1 LRIIFEQKYWTLVL
15 LISLLFALGLTL
27 ILYFRNKDN
36 RDLTFAQKRIL
47 MTLRFLT
54 VFFLMALFTAPL
66 IRTLKRITELPV
78 IVLAVDNSLSMKG
91 LPGTPDHTSDIT
103 DMSEKI
109 SKAMEDKFKVVRY
122 TFGGKTSPQNVPD
135 YEEKVSDYSQMMQSV
150 YDNHFNENIGA
161 LVIIGDGNYNQ
172 GENPQNTVK
181 KFHFPVY
188 AIGTGDTTSMKDARI
203 TDVRVNKAAFAGNQ
217 FPVEADV
224 RITGLQNSKLLFTV
238 SHDGNKLLTKDLEV
252 NSPDYFV
259 TIPMTFDAEG
269 KGLQYYSA
277 TIEPSGGEQNT
288 LNNSWSFVI
297 NILENK
303 QKIIILS
310 EGSHPD
316 VGAIRTALEQ
326 QVNYEIAVFTSE
338 PYPVDFKG
346 CNLIILNQLPSASQ
360 SCRQILEQSQKYRI
374 PMLIIIGTKTML
386 PMMKMLGLGIDVIPM
401 AGEFDEAQV
410 TLNDQFVSFAISSD
424 LKDNLL
430 KYPPLKVPFAQYS
443 LDADYREFAFQRI
456 KNITTSKPLIAIRNV
471 NNIKTGIIFG
481 EGIWRWRIY
490 NYILSGDQK
499 EFTEWMDK
507 MVQYLAI
514 YNIDDNFII
523 DFKPFYRET
532 ENIQMSA
539 EVYNDAFELI
549 STPEVN
555 IEITDTTD
563 RVLTYSFDH
572 TNQFYRM
579 DAGIL
584 PPGRYQFKAST
595 KIGTSEYTETGNFAV
610 VPINVEQIDY
620 QANHR
625 MLYQITYETKG
636 RFFNDKEADM
646 LIQSIAENNVIKTT
660 NYFQTILNELI
671 NLRWI
676 FLILLILLSTEW
688 FLRKFWGIY

>member
-1 LRIIFEQKYWTLVL
+1 LSIVFEQKYWALVL
-15 LISLLFALGLTL
+15 IISLLFAVGLTL
-27 ILYFRNKDN
+27 ILYFRNEDT
-36 RDLTFAQKRIL
+36 RDLTVVQKRIL
-47 MTLRFLT
+47 MALRFLT
-54 VFFLMALFTAPL
+54 VFFVSALFTAPL
-66 IRTLKRITELPV
+66 IKTLKRITELPV

-103 DMSEKI
+103 KMAEKI
-109 SKAMEDKFKVVRY
+109 SKAMEDKFNVVQY
-122 TFGGKTSPQNVPD
+122 TFGGKTTLQNVPD
-135 YEEKVSDYSQMMQSV
+135 YSEKGSDYSQMMQSV

-161 LVIIGDGNYNQ
+161 LVIIGDGNYNS

-203 TDVRVNKAAFAGNQ
+203 TDIRVNKAAFAGNQ

-224 RITGLQNSKLLFTV
+224 RNTGLLNSRLLFSV
-238 SHDGNKLLTKDLEV
+238 SHEGKKLFTKNMEV
-252 NSPDYFV
+252 NSPDFFV
-259 TIPMTFDAEG
+259 TIPMTFDAAG
-269 KGLQYYSA
+269 KGLQYYTA
-277 TIEPSGGEQNT
+277 TIEPSAGEQNT

-297 NILENK
+297 NVLENK

-316 VGAIRTALEQ
+316 VGAIRTALDQ
-326 QVNYEIAVFTSE
+326 QVNYDITIFTSP

-346 CNLIILNQLPSASQ
+346 CNLIILNQLPSPST

-374 PMLIIIGTKTML
+374 PLLFIIGTKTML
-386 PMMKMLGLGIDVIPM
+386 PQLKMLGLGMDIIPM
-401 AGEFDEAQV
+401 AGEFDDAQV
-410 TLNDQFVSFAISSD
+410 ALNDQFVSFAISSE
-424 LKDNLL
+424 LKENLL

-443 LDADYREFAFQRI
+443 LDANYREFAFQRI
-456 KNITTSKPLIAIRNV
+456 KNITTSKPLVAIRNI
-471 NNIKTGIIFG
+471 NNLKTGIIFG
-481 EGIWRWRIY
+481 EGLWRWRMY
-490 NYILSGDQK
+490 NYIISGDQK

-514 YNIDDNFII
+514 RNNDDNFII
-523 DFKPFYRET
+523 DFRPFYRET
-532 ENIQMSA
+532 ENITMSA

-549 STPEVN
+549 NTPEVN
-555 IEITDTTD
+555 IAITDTTN
-563 RVLTYSFDH
+563 RVFTYSFDH
-572 TNQFYRM
+572 SNQFYRM
-579 DAGIL
+579 DAGIF
-584 PPGRYQFKAST
+584 PPGRYQFKATT
-595 KIGTSEYTETGNFAV
+595 KIGTSEYSETGGFAV

-625 MLYQITYETKG
+625 LLYQITNETKG
-636 RFFNDKEADM
+636 SFFNESGADQ
-646 LIQSIAENNVIKTT
+646 LIQSIAENNVIKTS